1 MKDGIDYAEML
12 GLEVSSCDV
21 TIKPKKNKKKK
32 DIIGDILKKVNA
44 PKASAASA
52 CDGGEVGAI
61 PEKTNRAEKK
71 KGKFA
76 FDIVYAEGVAAFVLV
91 VSILLTNIFWEN
103 SGINRLFKRAF
114 GGAETA
120 VTDTRVNT
128 NFNAKAPSGELEVKL
143 ENGVME
149 YSGKG
154 SLYPV
159 CDGKVVSVVE
169 EDGKYTVTVKHSD
182 VFKSVISGVDF
193 VYADKG
199 DEVFKYVPVCFV
211 NDGTAKVY
219 MYNQDA
225 LITDYVIEGGS
236 IVWAN

>member
-61 PEKTNRAEKK
+61 PEKTNRAEKN
-71 KGKFA
+71 
-76 FDIVYAEGVAAFVLV
+76 IVYAEGVAAFVLV

>member
-32 DIIGDILKKVNA
+32 DIIGDIIRKVNA
-44 PKASAASA
+44 PKSSATSA
-52 CDGGEVGAI
+52 CDGEEAAPI
-61 PEKTNRAEKK
+61 PEKTNCAEKK
-71 KGKFA
+71 KHKFG
-76 FDIVYAEGVAAFVLV
+76 FDIVYAEGVAVFVLV

-128 NFNAKAPSGELEVKL
+128 SFNAKAPSGELDVKL

-211 NDGTAKVY
+211 NGGTAKVY

-225 LITDYVIEGGS
+225 LVTDYVIEGGS
-236 IVWAN
+236 IVWAS

>member
-32 DIIGDILKKVNA
+32 DIIGDIIRKVNA
-44 PKASAASA
+44 PKASATSA
-52 CDGGEVGAI
+52 YDGEEAAHI
-61 PEKTNRAEKK
+61 PEKTNCAEKK
-71 KGKFA
+71 KRKFG
-76 FDIVYAEGVAAFVLV
+76 FDIVYAEGVAVFVLV

-114 GGAETA
+114 GGTETA
-120 VTDTRVNT
+120 VADTRVNT
-128 NFNAKAPSGELEVKL
+128 NFNANAPSGELDVKL

-211 NDGTAKVY
+211 NGGTAKVY

-225 LITDYVIEGGS
+225 LVTDYVIEGGS
-236 IVWAN
+236 IVWAS

>member
-1 MKDGIDYAEML
+1 MSFSSNVKAELCKEAM
-12 GLEVSSCDV
+12 GRKSCAVAESYGVLLYCNTFTSAEIRIITESRDFAARL
-21 TIKPKKNKKKK
+21 PK
-32 DIIGDILKKVNA
+32 
-44 PKASAASA
+44 
-52 CDGGEVGAI
+52 
-61 PEKTNRAEKK
+61 
-71 KGKFA
+71 
-76 FDIVYAEGVAAFVLV
+76 
-91 VSILLTNIFWEN
+91 
-103 SGINRLFKRAF
+103 LFKRAF

-120 VTDTRVNT
+120 VTDMRVNT

>member
-1 MKDGIDYAEML
+1 
-12 GLEVSSCDV
+12 
-21 TIKPKKNKKKK
+21 
-32 DIIGDILKKVNA
+32 
-44 PKASAASA
+44 
-52 CDGGEVGAI
+52 
-61 PEKTNRAEKK
+61 
-71 KGKFA
+71 
-76 FDIVYAEGVAAFVLV
+76 
-91 VSILLTNIFWEN
+91 
-103 SGINRLFKRAF
+103 
-114 GGAETA
+114 
-120 VTDTRVNT
+120 
-128 NFNAKAPSGELEVKL
+128 
-143 ENGVME
+143 ME

-219 MYNQDA
+219 MLS
-225 LITDYVIEGGS
+225 LIHI
-236 IVWAN
+236 